1 MAAAGL
7 RERYELFWD
16 GEHYSSKKAQESLIP
31 GAVFRAEIAGNDDSW
46 SSWIM
51 IGHPF

>member
-1 MAAAGL
+1 MLRLWIPAILSLCQAVAGL
-7 RERYELFWD
+7 RFMMR
-16 GEHYSSKKAQESLIP
+16 Q
-31 GAVFRAEIAGNDDSW
+31 AVFRAEIAGNDDSW